1 MADAAYTNRSSSSW
15 AWPEGNEIPLVLPL
29 ELTSEAMIR
38 PRSDKLAAKA
48 VSERRNTRTAP
59 PSARTNPSA
68 PSENARQ
75 RPVGDTM
82 DACEKEINDVGAEM
96 ILMPATIAVST
107 RPERNAS
114 HAAFKATSE
123 EEHAVSNVTL
133 GPRRSK
139 IYKIRLAITAKE
151 FPVAKCES
159 PAAGSPMNPW
169 AYSVSEAPT

>member
-15 AWPEGNEIPLVLPL
+15 GWPEGNEIPLVLPL

-75 RPVGDTM
+75 RPVGDII
-82 DACEKEINDVGAEM
+82 DACENEMNEVGAEI
-96 ILMPATIAVST
+96 ILMPATMAVSM

-114 HAAFKATSE
+114 QAAFNATSDE
-123 EEHAVSNVTL
+123 EQAVSNVML
-133 GPRRSK
+133 GPRR
-139 IYKIRLAITAKE
+139 L
-151 FPVAKCES
+151 
-159 PAAGSPMNPW
+159 
-169 AYSVSEAPT
+169 